1 MTKKTSL
8 LNERVIRR
16 WGKLA
21 NMPAL
26 TENFLDT
33 IEEEEDDAPEGMEM
47 DMDAEEPDEAPAGE
61 GSAEE
66 AAVEK
71 LVQVVVDALAEEVPE
86 MDIELEK
93 DGEGEM
99 EMEMGADDGDAAMMD
114 DPAGMDEPKMEGI
127 RKPASKDDDEDKK
140 GVRSKAPAKKDDD
153 EDEDKKANEELDLEV
168 LDDEALTEAVLKRVV
183 ERLLKN
189 K

>member
-47 DMDAEEPDEAPAGE
+47 DMDAEEPAEAPAGE

-127 RKPASKDDDEDKK
+127 RKPS
-140 GVRSKAPAKKDDD
+140 SNKDDD

-168 LDDEALTEAVLKRVV
+168 LDDEALTEAVLQRVV

>member
-33 IEEEEDDAPEGMEM
+33 IEEDEEDAPEGMEM
-47 DMDAEEPDEAPAGE
+47 EMDAEEPAEAPAGG
-61 GSAEE
+61 GSPEE

-99 EMEMGADDGDAAMMD
+99 EMEMGDDDGDAAMMD
-114 DPAGMDEPKMEGI
+114 DPAGMDEPKMEGV
-127 RKPASKDDDEDKK
+127 RGKPPAGKDDDEE

>member
-1 MTKKTSL
+1 MSKNKTNTL

-33 IEEEEDDAPEGMEM
+33 IEEEEEAAPEGMEM
-47 DMDAEEPDEAPAGE
+47 EMDAEEPDEAPAAG
-61 GSAEE
+61 GSPEE

-99 EMEMGADDGDAAMMD
+99 EMEMG
-114 DPAGMDEPKMEGI
+114 E
-127 RKPASKDDDEDKK
+127 KK
-140 GVRSKAPAKKDDD
+140 VVLPAKSTYLLPKT
-153 EDEDKKANEELDLEV
+153 LTGLILESV
-168 LDDEALTEAVLKRVV
+168 
-183 ERLLKN
+183 
-189 K
+189 

>member
-1 MTKKTSL
+1 MSKKSL

-33 IEEEEDDAPEGMEM
+33 IEEEEEDAPEGAEMEM
-47 DMDAEEPDEAPAGE
+47 DMDMDAEAPAAG
-61 GSAEE
+61 GSPEE

-93 DGEGEM
+93 DGEDEM
-99 EMEMGADDGDAAMMD
+99 EMKMDADPAMMD
-114 DPAGMDEPKMEGI
+114 DEPQREGKEPL
-127 RKPASKDDDEDKK
+127 RNRDD
-140 GVRSKAPAKKDDD
+140 KKDDKEPARNRDDKD
-153 EDEDKKANEELDLEV
+153 EDEDKKMKKEELDLEV
-168 LDDEALTEAVLKRVV
+168 LDDEELTEAVLKRVV
-183 ERLLKN
+183 ERLLSN